1 MYTVQ
6 QRPAGRLLPVM
17 AVLMAVLFTGCK
29 GSQPRL
35 AIENVHAEYS
45 PAMRDEAAVYLTIR
59 NEGGK
64 DTLTGARIDIPG
76 ALAGIHEM
84 RGGMMIIT
92 NALKIP
98 AKSTIELGP
107 MGSHIMLNNMPG
119 AVKEGSRFTL
129 TLVFARSGEIRV
141 PVEFVKP
148 RS

>member
-1 MYTVQ
+1 MDTVQ
-6 QRPAGRLLPVM
+6 ERSVRRLLAVL
-17 AVLMAVLFTGCK
+17 AVLMVVLFTNCK

-35 AIENVHAEYS
+35 AIENIHAEYS

-59 NEGGK
+59 NEGGM
-64 DTLTGARIDIPG
+64 DTLTSATIDIPG
-76 ALAGIHEM
+76 TLAGIHEM

-107 MGSHIMLNNMPG
+107 MGSHIMLENMPQ
-119 AVKEGSRFTL
+119 KIEEGSRFTL
-129 TLVFARSGEIRV
+129 TLVFARSGKIQV

-148 RS
+148 HP

>member
-6 QRPAGRLLPVM
+6 QRPAGRLLTVM

-29 GSQPRL
+29 VSQPRL
-35 AIENVHAEYS
+35 TIENVRAEYS

-64 DTLTGARIDIPG
+64 DTLTSARIDIPG

-92 NALKIP
+92 NALKVP

-141 PVEFVKP
+141 PVEFVRP
-148 RS
+148 HS

>member
-6 QRPAGRLLPVM
+6 QRSARRLLAVM
-17 AVLMAVLFTGCK
+17 AVLMAVLFTSCK

-35 AIENVHAEYS
+35 TIENVHAEYS
-45 PAMRDEAAVYLTIR
+45 PAMRDEAAVYLLIR

-64 DTLTGARIDIPG
+64 DTLTSARIDIPG
-76 ALAGIHEM
+76 ASAGIHEM

-129 TLVFARSGEIRV
+129 TLVFARSGEIQV
-141 PVEFVKP
+141 PLEFVKP
-148 RS
+148 R